1 MPHLYPAQLPNR
13 VRQDPKRSAEVK
25 FYESLRLQ
33 LDQRWV
39 VFYGVAWLGL
49 NNNGT
54 PPSDGE
60 IDFLV
65 AHPEHG
71 VLLIEVKGGRIRYDS
86 ERTQWIT
93 TDRDNV
99 DHDIDPFP
107 QVRKCKYA
115 LLEKIKTLPK
125 WGNRWIVLGHA
136 VAFPDVIIPHTELPP
151 DAPIEILLDA
161 TMATNLPARFIE
173 ILDYWHGQDGSVQDE
188 YVPLIADLER
198 LLAPHTELHNPLSVQ
213 VAEED
218 REIIQLT
225 EEQFTTLGLLS
236 RIRRAAICGCAGS
249 GKTMLAVEKAK
260 RLAQEGFHTL
270 LTCYSAPLAEHLA
283 HVTKDL
289 TNLEVCAFRKLG
301 TKVARGA
308 GIESIEPG
316 NEEQAAYT
324 LSQAIR
330 TCPDLRY
337 DAILVDEGQDFE
349 DTAWLALD
357 DCLRDGTES
366 VFYVFFDDNQRVY
379 GQCGGIPADLPHFP
393 LVNNVRNTRT
403 IHRRLV
409 QYYESFTKSV
419 PRGPQGRNTEAV
431 KYQDVLDLKRQLGR
445 VLHRLTVNEAVASR
459 DIVVLTPKEREDSA
473 LVNTTLENGFRMV
486 ESASSNVR
494 EIQIATI
501 PEFKGL
507 ERPIV
512 VVAELDEELLS
523 QHETREAIC
532 YVAFSRPR
540 HHLILLGKSAV
551 LSVLG

>member
-25 FYESLRLQ
+25 FYENLRLQ
-33 LDQRWV
+33 LDQQWV
-39 VFYGVAWLGL
+39 VFYSVAWLGL
-49 NNNGT
+49 NSNGS

-65 AHPEHG
+65 VHPDHG
-71 VLLIEVKGGRIRYDS
+71 ILLIEVKGGRIRYDS

-93 TDRDNV
+93 SDRDGIE
-99 DHDIDPFP
+99 HDIDPFA

-115 LLEKIKTLPK
+115 LLEKIKALPR
-125 WGNRWIVLGHA
+125 WANRWIVLGHA
-136 VAFPDVIIPHTELPP
+136 VAFPDVIIPHPELPP
-151 DAPIEILLDA
+151 DAPIEILIDA
-161 TMATNLPARFIE
+161 TMTANLPVRFIE
-173 ILDYWHGQDGSVQDE
+173 ILDYWHGEDGSTQDD
-188 YVPLIADLER
+188 YAPLISDLER
-198 LLAPHTELHNPLSVQ
+198 LLAPRTELPNPLSVQ

-218 REIIQLT
+218 REIIHLT
-225 EEQFTTLGLLS
+225 EEQFSTLGLLS

-260 RLAQEGFHTL
+260 QLAHEGFRTL

-283 HVTKDL
+283 QVTKEVS
-289 TNLEVCAFRKLG
+289 NLEVCDFRKLG
-301 TKVARGA
+301 TQVARVSGFA
-308 GIESIEPG
+308 SIQPG
-316 NEEQAAYT
+316 NEEEAAYT
-324 LSQAIR
+324 LSQAMR

-349 DTAWLALD
+349 GTAWLALD

-366 VFYVFFDDNQRVY
+366 VFYVFFDDNQRMY
-379 GQCGGIPADLPHFP
+379 GQCGSIPADLPHFP

-409 QYYESFTKSV
+409 QYYESSTKSV

-459 DIVVLTPKEREDSA
+459 DIVVLTPREREDSA
-473 LVNTTLENGFRMV
+473 LVNITLENGFRMV
-486 ESASSNVR
+486 ERVSSSVR
-494 EIQIATI
+494 EIQIATVS
-501 PEFKGL
+501 EFKGL

-512 VVAELDEELLS
+512 VVAELDEEVLS
-523 QHETREAIC
+523 QHERREAVC

-540 HHLILLGKSAV
+540 HHLILLGKSDI